1 MNRARNWLLTIGAC
15 VLVTSAAQA
24 QYREQV
30 ATEIEEWRQVLSGD
44 GYRLIDDSHTGT
56 LRAGGTETLSL
67 SLGGGR
73 SYVVVGGCDADCAD
87 LDLHLF
93 DSRGNEIDVD
103 IETDDFP
110 MVVTQRGGN
119 VEIRVTMVTCSSEPC
134 YWGIGVFEEGNADQ
148 SATIGEDLNGQTVQG
163 QLSYNDATLRDGEYY
178 DSHTVRVQRGDR
190 LVVDLR
196 SEDFDPYLIVQPPT
210 GDQSDNDDW
219 QGSVDHSRIELTAQ
233 ESGVYRIL
241 VTSYASGQTGSY
253 QLVISTGGGS
263 SNMAGKRGL

>member
-1 MNRARNWLLTIGAC
+1 MNRTSNWLLAIGAC
-15 VLVTSAAQA
+15 VLVTSTAQA

-30 ATEIEEWRQVLSGD
+30 ATEIEEWEQVLSGD

-56 LRAGGTETLSL
+56 LRAGGTETLTLSL
-67 SLGGGR
+67 SGGR

-93 DSRGNEIDVD
+93 DSRGNEVDVD

-110 MVVTQRGGN
+110 MVVTQSGGRIE
-119 VEIRVTMVTCSSEPC
+119 VRVTMVTCSSEPC
-134 YWGIGVFEEGNADQ
+134 YWGIGVFEEDGTAVSTTVSDNM
-148 SATIGEDLNGQTVQG
+148 NGQTIRG

-178 DSHTVRVQRGDR
+178 DTHTVRLQDGER

-196 SEDFDPYLIVQPPT
+196 SSDFDPYLIIQPPT

-219 QGSVDHSRIELTAQ
+219 QGSVDHSHVELTAQ

-241 VTSYASGQTGSY
+241 ITSYSSGQTGSY
-253 QLVISTGGGS
+253 QLVISSGS
-263 SNMAGKRGL
+263 GRSNMAGKRGF